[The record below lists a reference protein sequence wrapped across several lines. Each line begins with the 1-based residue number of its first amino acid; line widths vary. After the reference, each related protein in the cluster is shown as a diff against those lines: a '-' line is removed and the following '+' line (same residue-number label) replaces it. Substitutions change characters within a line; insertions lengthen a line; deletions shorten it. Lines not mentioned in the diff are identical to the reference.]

1 MNDTT
6 TLREQHALA
15 LVCPYELSQKINQH
29 WTKSRTE
36 GGLGQHSSTALTTLW
51 RIMGENFQ
59 IATVEAASS
68 VQSPWRI
75 LQPPTGTGKTQG
87 TCVYAAMQADLNRDT
102 EGTLRPVGVLIV
114 TRLKEDA
121 NTIQN
126 TINTLAGRTV
136 AVAHHSGSYA
146 TPEELYQSDVVVITH
161 QAFINAKR
169 DTKGLDW
176 RPWDRLVSWRGG
188 HRLLTIIDEAL
199 ANVVDESNA
208 TTENLGFVIG
218 LIPLDV
224 RAALPEQVTL
234 LEQVHQVLLAYV
246 DPDDLDSTMSM
257 IWEEGCAPA
266 AADFTPLISAMNA
279 LPYDQIV
286 YGRTNTKDRMRLTP
300 PPFGPSPK
308 RALLIRRDCRK

>member
-6 TLREQHALA
+6 ILREQHALA
-15 LVCPYELSQKINQH
+15 LVCPHDFSQRMNQH

-59 IATVEAASS
+59 IATVEAASG

-126 TINTLAGRTV
+126 TINTLADRTV
-136 AVAHHSGSYA
+136 AVVHHSGSYA
-146 TPEELYQSDVVVITH
+146 TPEELYQSDVVV
-161 QAFINAKR
+161 KR
-169 DTKGLDW
+169 
-176 RPWDRLVSWRGG
+176 
-188 HRLLTIIDEAL
+188 
-199 ANVVDESNA
+199 
-208 TTENLGFVIG
+208 TT
-218 LIPLDV
+218 
-224 RAALPEQVTL
+224 T
-234 LEQVHQVLLAYV
+234 
-246 DPDDLDSTMSM
+246 
-257 IWEEGCAPA
+257 
-266 AADFTPLISAMNA
+266 
-279 LPYDQIV
+279 
-286 YGRTNTKDRMRLTP
+286 
-300 PPFGPSPK
+300 
-308 RALLIRRDCRK
+308 